1 MIPVNLSDVKGVL
14 TRTADA
20 LKGAFFP
27 TKCLMC
33 ESFFHLREKGGSRL
47 TVKGFPDGPILDM
60 KGKEIFERL
69 MVPFLCLSCRCDFI
83 PVESP
88 VCSCCG
94 VMFKSREGEDHTCA
108 ECLRA
113 PKKFRM
119 ARAAGV
125 YDGALMATI
134 HLFKYKGKMQLVR
147 PLGMLL
153 FTAFTD
159 LWGERDIDVV
169 IPVPLHVKRL
179 RTRGFNQAVLLVRDW
194 ADFGPALKV
203 TLPNAHLDRQLLVRD
218 RWTEPQTGMD
228 RKKRALN
235 IRGAFKV
242 NAPSNITG
250 KRILL
255 VDDVYT
261 TGATAN
267 ECARTLLDCGAGQVD
282 VLTLARAM

>member
-1 MIPVNLSDVKGVL
+1 MSSHMADVKGML

-20 LKGAFFP
+20 LKRAFFP

-33 ESFFHLREKGGSRL
+33 DSFFHLPERGNSCLSARGFQDGSILEKS
-47 TVKGFPDGPILDM
+47 
-60 KGKEIFERL
+60 GKNIFDRV
-69 MVPFLCLSCRCDFI
+69 MGPFLCLSCRRDFT

-94 VMFKSREGEDHTCA
+94 VMFKSRKGEDHTCG

-113 PKKFRM
+113 PKSFGM

-125 YDGALMATI
+125 YDGPLMAMI
-134 HLFKYKGKMQLVR
+134 HLLKYKGKMQLVR
-147 PLGMLL
+147 PLGILL
-153 FTAFTD
+153 FSSFVD
-159 LWGERDIDVV
+159 LWNEKGIDMVV
-169 IPVPLHVKRL
+169 PVPLHVKRL
-179 RTRGFNQAVLLVRDW
+179 RARGFNQAVLLVKAWTDV
-194 ADFGPALKV
+194 DPAVKGI
-203 TLPNAHLDRQLLVRD
+203 LPMTYIRRHLLMRN

-235 IRGAFKV
+235 IKGAFTVKD
-242 NAPSNITG
+242 PSIITN
-250 KRILL
+250 KKILL

-267 ECARTLLDCGAGQVD
+267 ECAGTLLKNGARQVD
-282 VLTLARAM
+282 VLTLARAV